1 MSRAEIHSSPD
12 PRGLPFAIAIV
23 LESGKSRGAGRV
35 MEKAGNFLGGM
46 LRQIKK
52 PEAAVA
58 WLSSVWPKIVG
69 KTLAAHTRPIRCHAG
84 CLEVAADTKAW
95 RKQLEQMKP
104 EFCAQVNKAWGST
117 LIREVKFA
125 ASKPGPQKLSRELD
139 NEHIP
144 FIRRR
149 KS

>member
-1 MSRAEIHSSPD
+1 
-12 PRGLPFAIAIV
+12 
-23 LESGKSRGAGRV
+23 

-46 LRQIKK
+46 LRQIKR
-52 PEAAVA
+52 PEAVVA
-58 WLSSVWPKIVG
+58 WLSSVWPSIVG
-69 KTLAAHTRPIRCHAG
+69 KTLAAHTRPVRCQAG
-84 CLEVAADTKAW
+84 CLEIAADNKAW
-95 RKQLEQMKP
+95 QKQLEQMKP

-125 ASKPGPQKLSRELD
+125 ASKPGPRKLPREMD
-139 NEHIP
+139 NEHTP

>member
-1 MSRAEIHSSPD
+1 
-12 PRGLPFAIAIV
+12 
-23 LESGKSRGAGRV
+23 
-35 MEKAGNFLGGM
+35 MERAGNFLGGM

-52 PEAAVA
+52 PEAVVA
-58 WLSSVWPKIVG
+58 WLSSVWPSIVG
-69 KTLAAHTRPIRCHAG
+69 KTLAAHTHPIRCQAG
-84 CLEVAADTKAW
+84 RLEVAADNKAW
-95 RKQLEQMKP
+95 QKQLEQMKS

-125 ASKPGPQKLSRELD
+125 ASKPGPRKLSREMD